1 MDLFNNYLLSN
12 MLGIMFNI
20 GGQERNKKKRNKYL
34 RVQVVLGIMLI
45 NLYVRGFFILNQ
57 LYNVYIIVLLIYFFL
72 KLKFII
78 LKVIKVIYDY
88 YKVYGKYGKI

>member
-1 MDLFNNYLLSN
+1 